1 MPADTSSAVLGR
13 FPKIPAIFRW
23 EHGDA
28 LQEQGSTDSSR
39 TTANFQLRALFFGWF
54 CLEMGAGDKPTLS
67 EEETLQPERRR
78 HSSPGPPRPPRP
90 PRGHPHGRALPGP
103 AHPGQP
109 AAATSG
115 TWTSR
120 RKTKNWRRRRRRTGT
135 AARPATPAPPPPA
148 EPGAQPGSGRRGR
161 EMDPFPVSFPGVC
174 VRDGPQRG
182 SARPNPAQGRE
193 SCRGLGA
200 LQPGARLAPLGTA
213 LLRSTLRS

>member
-1 MPADTSSAVLGR
+1 MLSKSRDQQQNHREFSTKGTFFVAGFVW
-13 FPKIPAIFRW
+13 RW
-23 EHGDA
+23 
-28 LQEQGSTDSSR
+28 
-39 TTANFQLRALFFGWF
+39 
-54 CLEMGAGDKPTLS
+54 GAGDKPTLS

-78 HSSPGPPRPPRP
+78 HSSPGPPRPPLP
-90 PRGHPHGRALPGP
+90 PGGHPHGRALPGP

-120 RKTKNWRRRRRRTGT
+120 RKTKCRRRRRRRRRTGT
-135 AARPATPAPPPPA
+135 TARPAAPAPPPPV

-161 EMDPFPVSFPGVC
+161 EIDPFPVSFPGVC
-174 VRDGPQRG
+174 VRDGPRRG
-182 SARPNPAQGRE
+182 SARPGPAQGRG

-200 LQPGARLAPLGTA
+200 LQPGARLARLGSA